1 MLQRWLVGVLI
12 MLAAT
17 PVTFAALRVAA
28 TTSSMGMLAREVGGE
43 YVQVTVLAP
52 PNRDAHYLQ
61 AKPSMINAL
70 RRADLVLA
78 VGAELEVGWLP
89 VAISSAANGKI
100 LPGKLGYFEA
110 AAQVSLLEAG
120 LPADRA
126 LGDIHPMGNPHV
138 NMDPKRMITIARALA
153 ERLAQLDPIHAEQF
167 RTQAQKFADA
177 VNARLPR
184 WKQLADGAPGAILY
198 HKDADYL
205 FALLKV
211 PIHGYV
217 EPLPGIPPTAK
228 HLKRLV
234 EEMQGKQGIIL
245 YHSYNPPKGPDFL
258 AKQLGWSTAQLPVD
272 PPVSATA
279 EEYLELIERWVT
291 ALASAKGS

>member
-1 MLQRWLVGVLI
+1 LLGILI

-17 PVTFAALRVAA
+17 PVTLAGLQVAA

-43 YVQVTVLAP
+43 HVQVTVLAP

-70 RRADLVLA
+70 RRADLLVA

-100 LPGKLGYFEA
+100 LPGKPGYFEA

-138 NMDPKRMITIARALA
+138 NMDPERMVIVARALA
-153 ERLAQLDPIHAEQF
+153 ERLAQLDPPHAAHF
-167 RTQAQKFADA
+167 REQAQKFADA
-177 VNARLPR
+177 VSARVPR
-184 WKQLADGAPGAILY
+184 WKQLAKGAPGAILY
-198 HKDADYL
+198 HKDANYL
-205 FALLKV
+205 FDLLEV

-228 HLKRLV
+228 HLKGLV
-234 EEMQGKQGIIL
+234 DQLQGKQGIVV
-245 YHSYNPPKGPDFL
+245 YHSYHPTKGPDFL

-272 PPVSATA
+272 PPVSATTA
-279 EEYLELIERWVT
+279 EYLELIERWVT
-291 ALASAKGS
+291 AVASTKGSS